1 MARPRQPIRE
11 MIQQGT
17 LRFSVGYKIQTTW
30 GFMEAAIFALE
41 GVGAT
46 LVAAAVWTEQTWALG
61 AGVVLMSAAVA
72 LLLAHLGQ
80 PRHAWR
86 SMFNLRQS
94 WVSRGTLL
102 IGGLVALGLLQLAL
116 GWTALGGTAWV
127 LKGLLFLDALA
138 ILTYPGFVLS
148 SSPAIPFWNSGLMP
162 VLSFATGAASGLTV
176 WLAGSAAAGIPERL
190 PSLPQLAQFVLAV
203 YAAAALCTF
212 AHVAVQWR
220 GPAAAGAAARRLLRE
235 EAALFIG
242 AACVGGLVVP
252 AILVLPV
259 AFGTPGSPVAWLVA
273 AAALRVLGD
282 LGSRLVFLRVGLY
295 DPVL

>member
-17 LRFSVGYKIQTTW
+17 LRFTVGYKIQTTW
-30 GFMEAAIFALE
+30 GFTEAVIFALE

-61 AGVVLMSAAVA
+61 AGVAVMAAAVA

-86 SMFNLRQS
+86 AMFNLRQS

-116 GWTALGGTAWV
+116 GWTALGGAAWV
-127 LKGLLFLDALA
+127 LKSLLFLDALA

-162 VLSFATGAASGLTV
+162 VLSFTTGAASGLAV
-176 WLAGSAAAGIPERL
+176 WLAGSAAAGMPERL
-190 PSLPQLAQFVLAV
+190 PSLPQLAQLVLAV

-220 GPAAAGAAARRLLRE
+220 GPAAAGAAARRLLRK
-235 EAALFIG
+235 EAPLFVG

-252 AILVLPV
+252 AILILPV
-259 AFGTPGSPVAWLVA
+259 AFGTPASPEAWLVA
-273 AAALRVLGD
+273 GAALRVLGD